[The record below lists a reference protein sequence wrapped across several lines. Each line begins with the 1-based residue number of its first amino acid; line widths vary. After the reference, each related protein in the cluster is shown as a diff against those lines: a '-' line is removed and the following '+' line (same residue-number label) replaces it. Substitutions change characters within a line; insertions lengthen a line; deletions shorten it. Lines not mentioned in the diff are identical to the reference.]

1 VGKEEDTY
9 AIDNRRTSMG
19 FILTIEEKCRNCYAC
34 VRSCPSK
41 AIRVKEGIAR
51 VMDERCVACGY
62 CINICSTGAKQA
74 RSDIDVVWQL
84 LGQPAPVIA
93 ILSSALP
100 AAYPGIR
107 PRQIVSALSKLG
119 FSEVMETAF
128 GAELVCRAYKRVLE
142 ENKDKSIFSS
152 ACPAMVSI
160 IEKFYPQ
167 LIDNLVPVV
176 SPAVAMGRVI
186 KWQYNTEAKVVFI
199 GPCIAKKAESE
210 DEAVA
215 GVIDAVLTF
224 PEMDEML
231 ATRGIDPSHEEDGEW
246 SGPSP
251 SLGRLWPVPGGLL
264 RIAHISTDILL
275 NDIVIAEGIDR
286 ATSCLREFVEG
297 KTRTKFTDIFFCQGC
312 IDGPAIDHNLS
323 LFERRRLVADY
334 VLEGA
339 DLARTQ
345 ADVEK
350 YAGIDLSR
358 KFTNRYTTLPV
369 PDDKEIS
376 NVLRQINKLRVE
388 DQVNCGA
395 CGYKSCRELAMAV
408 CQGVAEIEM
417 CWPYLVE
424 RLQGTQ
430 DELIRIEKMTSLG
443 QMAASIA
450 HEINNPL
457 AGVLTYTKLLEKKVT
472 GDTFKKTEALDY
484 LSKMASEVTRCSRII
499 RNLLDFARQSVPML
513 RLVDVNQVIEQVLA
527 MVGHQAQLQ
536 NVEVVKEF
544 DLSLPRVMADF
555 DQLQQV
561 FTNLALNAIQAMP
574 GGGRLTIR
582 TSIEDSRVKVDVQD
596 TGCGIPKGNLS
607 KLGTPFFT
615 TKEKGKGVGL
625 GVAVVYGIVERHKGK
640 LTVQS
645 EVGKGTVFTVHLGV
659 GDDEKG
665 QNTCS

>member
-1 VGKEEDTY
+1 M
-9 AIDNRRTSMG
+9 SMG
-19 FILTIEEKCRNCYAC
+19 FIFTVEEKCRGCHVC
-34 VRSCPSK
+34 VRSCPAK
-41 AIRVKEGIAR
+41 AIKVKEGIAR

-62 CINICSTGAKQA
+62 CTSICSVGAKQA
-74 RSDIDVVWQL
+74 RSDIDIVWQL
-84 LGQPAPVIA
+84 LREPSPVIA
-93 ILSSALP
+93 VLSSALP
-100 AAYPGIR
+100 SAFPGIR
-107 PRQIVSALSKLG
+107 PKQIVFALQRLG
-119 FSEVMETAF
+119 FSEVMESAF
-128 GAELVCRAYKRVLE
+128 GAELVCREYRRILM
-142 ENKDKSIFSS
+142 ENKEKSIFSS
-152 ACPAMVSI
+152 ACPAMVSF

-167 LIDNLVPVV
+167 LIDNLAPIV

-186 KWQYNTEAKVVFI
+186 KWQYNPEARVVFI
-199 GPCIAKKAESE
+199 GPCVAKKAESE
-210 DEAVA
+210 DEAVK

-224 PEMDEML
+224 TEMREML
-231 ATRGIDPSHEEDGEW
+231 ASRGIDAASEKEAEW
-246 SGPSP
+246 SGPRP

-275 NDIVIAEGIDR
+275 NDIFVAEGISR
-286 ATSCLREFVEG
+286 ATGCLREFAEG
-297 KTRTKFTDIFFCQGC
+297 KTRTKFLDIFFCQGC
-312 IDGPAIDHNLS
+312 VDGPAIDNNLS

-334 VLEGA
+334 ALEEA
-339 DLARTQ
+339 DVARTQ

-358 KFTNRYTTLPV
+358 KFTSRYTALPV
-369 PDDKEIS
+369 PGEKEIAS
-376 NVLRQINKLRVE
+376 VLKQINRTKTE

-395 CGYKSCRELAMAV
+395 CGYNSCRELAVAV
-408 CQGVAEIEM
+408 CQGIAEIEM

-424 RLQGTQ
+424 KLEGTQ

-457 AGVLTYTKLLEKKVT
+457 AGVLTYTKLLEKKVAA
-472 GDTFKKTEALDY
+472 DTFKKAEALDF

-499 RNLLDFARQSVPML
+499 RNLLDFARQSEPML

-544 DLSLPRVMADF
+544 GPYLPKVMADF

-561 FTNLALNAIQAMP
+561 FTNLTLNAIQAMP
-574 GGGRLTIR
+574 GGGRLTLS
-582 TSIEDSRVKVDVQD
+582 TSTEDNRVKVDVQD
-596 TGCGIPKGNLS
+596 TGCGISKENLG

-645 EVGKGTVFTVHLGV
+645 EVGRGTTFTVHLGV
-659 GDDEKG
+659 SDDEKG
-665 QNTCS
+665 QSTRS